1 MPTIETWSLWV
12 HIAAGTVAV
21 FAGVVALLTEK
32 GGRRHRGAGKIF
44 LGSMAV
50 VVATVFVLVLTDTT
64 TFRIVLT
71 LVAVFSGYLA
81 FSGYRVLARKR
92 SPGSAH
98 TVDWL
103 AAGSV
108 VLACLAL
115 GGWGASRALGG
126 DSFGIVMAVFGVI
139 GVAYGGLEIR
149 QFRSGS
155 AGEWLVGHLQ
165 RMIAAYIATVSAVS
179 AVNLTP
185 VLGIGAW
192 LWPTVAGTPLIY
204 YWSKRYSTTG

>member
-1 MPTIETWSLWV
+1 MSSIESLSLWV
-12 HIAAGTVAV
+12 HIAGGTVAV
-21 FAGVVALLTEK
+21 FAGVVALVTEK

-44 LGSMAV
+44 LASMGV
-50 VVATVFVLVLTDTT
+50 VVATVFGLVVIDPT

-98 TVDWL
+98 PVDWL

-108 VLACLAL
+108 VAACLAL
-115 GGWGASRALGG
+115 GGWGAVRALDG
-126 DSFGIVMAVFGVI
+126 DSFGIVMVVFGII
-139 GVAYGGLEIR
+139 GVAFGGLEIR

-155 AGEWLVGHLQ
+155 AGEWLVDHLQ
-165 RMIAAYIATVSAVS
+165 RMIAAYIATISAVS

-192 LWPTVAGTPLIY
+192 LWPTALGTPLIY
-204 YWSKRYSTTG
+204 YWSKRYSTAG